1 MKKLIYGAAM
11 AAIALFSACENIA
24 PVEAVDAD
32 SEKVILTATLGN
44 DTKTYLEWN
53 GSVFKTRWAED
64 DEFCLLDLK
73 TGWDNSAEFE
83 LVSGAGESTA
93 RFEMTDGPMPENYV
107 AVYGEI
113 EYLEGDWFVGFDYN
127 QYRYLYHNNGK
138 EIQGFDA
145 WTMPMIAEGNG
156 EELYFKNLGS
166 VLKLNIVGNGET
178 LRSVIVRSRDAGVY
192 LGGYAL
198 MNIKGNRPSYSFVEY
213 EYEGDMIP
221 MYDEIHFD
229 PDVNDEPTVLSSDP
243 VECYIVIPSQTYP
256 SGLAIQLVTDS
267 GYMDVVTVGN
277 LVFSQSELREMPT
290 LTYSSSVDFAEKWR
304 VESDESYEVGL
315 FTEREGDY
323 LVLRDYY
330 IDPYAYL
337 TFYDGDSNEYGMS
350 SSYGGYTDQITNT
363 CAQLELNGY
372 HLTIRHEGYYDIYL
386 DPDACKVFVMNAGVP
401 LSSIPTLENVAC
413 NNYYQICEKANET
426 LVKVYGVVKAV
437 NSTGF
442 IMSLSGYSD
451 PVLVYLGSS
460 SAEQQSA
467 LLNLKAGTGVELYA
481 TKVTYATLPELKNV
495 VWSKVYE
502 TSGYYDEGFGGE
514 DITDSFDDYS
524 SSSYAMISYVGVLE
538 ISGSYYN
545 VKVDGAQTR
554 IGSIANPLQ
563 DLSSYNGKEVYL
575 EGYYAGI
582 TTSKAGQEYL
592 NIILTKI
599 GLPDTEGSTE
609 DIVPDDDLVVSTR

>member
-1 MKKLIYGAAM
+1 MKKLIYGAAV
-11 AAIALFSACENIA
+11 AAIALFSACENLA

-64 DEFCLLDLK
+64 DVFYLLDLK
-73 TGWDNSAEFE
+73 TGWDNYAKFE

-178 LRSVIVRSRDAGVY
+178 LRSVFVRSRDAGVY
-192 LGGYAL
+192 LGGRAL
-198 MNIKGNRPSYSFVEY
+198 MNMEGNRPSYSFVEY
-213 EYEGDMIP
+213 EYDGDMIP
-221 MYDEIHFD
+221 LYDEIHFD
-229 PDVNDEPTVLSSDP
+229 PDVNYEPTVLSNDP

-277 LVFSQSELREMPT
+277 LVFSQSELREMPV
-290 LTYSSSVDFAEKWR
+290 LTYSSSVDFEGTWR
-304 VESDESYEVGL
+304 VESGESSKVGL
-315 FTEREGDY
+315 LTEREGDY

-330 IDPYAYL
+330 IDEYAYL
-337 TFYDGDSNEYGMS
+337 NFYYGETKYAWS
-350 SSYGGYTDQITNT
+350 EKYENYTRQLTNT
-363 CAQLELNGY
+363 CGILQSYDSDEY
-372 HLTIRHEGYYDIYL
+372 RYVEIRTEGYYDIYL
-386 DPDACKVFVMNAGVP
+386 NPN
-401 LSSIPTLENVAC
+401 TLE
-413 NNYYQICEKANET
+413 T
-426 LVKVYGVVKAV
+426 
-437 NSTGF
+437 F
-442 IMSLSGYSD
+442 IMSDGVSLSDIPTTDEVVCQNYNQLYNLEDGALVKIYGQVCAATSKGILVRLDGYSN
-451 PVLVYLGSS
+451 PVLVYDNSLVGVTLGS
-460 SAEQQSA
+460 
-467 LLNLKAGTGVELYA
+467 GVELYA
-481 TKVTYATLPELKNV
+481 TKTTYAGLPELV
-495 VWSKVYE
+495 SVTWSRVYAF
-502 TSGYYDEGFGGE
+502 T
-514 DITDSFDDYS
+514 
-524 SSSYAMISYVGVLE
+524 
-538 ISGSYYN
+538 GSYYESWYIDITSDFDEYN
-545 VKVDGAQTR
+545 PGFYQQIYFVGTLSISGNYYNIIVDNAVRQ
-554 IGSIANPLQ
+554 GSIQSPTI
-563 DLSSYNGKEVYL
+563 DLSEYDGKEVVVY
-575 EGYYAGI
+575 GYYAGL

-599 GLPDTEGSTE
+599 ATPDAGGSTE
-609 DIVPDDDLVVSTR
+609 DVIPDDDLVGTEVIETK

>member
-1 MKKLIYGAAM
+1 
-11 AAIALFSACENIA
+11 
-24 PVEAVDAD
+24 
-32 SEKVILTATLGN
+32 
-44 DTKTYLEWN
+44 
-53 GSVFKTRWAED
+53 
-64 DEFCLLDLK
+64 
-73 TGWDNSAEFE
+73 
-83 LVSGAGESTA
+83 
-93 RFEMTDGPMPENYV
+93 
-107 AVYGEI
+107 
-113 EYLEGDWFVGFDYN
+113 
-127 QYRYLYHNNGK
+127 
-138 EIQGFDA
+138 
-145 WTMPMIAEGNG
+145 
-156 EELYFKNLGS
+156 
-166 VLKLNIVGNGET
+166 
-178 LRSVIVRSRDAGVY
+178 
-192 LGGYAL
+192 
-198 MNIKGNRPSYSFVEY
+198 
-213 EYEGDMIP
+213 
-221 MYDEIHFD
+221 
-229 PDVNDEPTVLSSDP
+229 
-243 VECYIVIPSQTYP
+243 
-256 SGLAIQLVTDS
+256 
-267 GYMDVVTVGN
+267 MDVVTVGN
-277 LVFSQSELREMPT
+277 LVFSQSELREMPV
-290 LTYSSSVDFAEKWR
+290 LTYSSSVDFEGTWR

-350 SSYGGYTDQITNT
+350 SSYEGYTNQITNT

-413 NNYYQICEKANET
+413 SNYYQICEKANET

-442 IMSLSGYSD
+442 IMSLSGYGD
-451 PVLVYLGSS
+451 HVLVYLGGS

-467 LLNLKAGTGVELYA
+467 LSNLKAGTGVELYA

-502 TSGYYDEGFGGE
+502 TSGYYDEVFWGE
-514 DITDSFDDYS
+514 DITDSFDYYS
-524 SSSYAMISYVGVLE
+524 SSSYDRISYVGVLE

-563 DLSSYNGKEVYL
+563 DLSSYNGKKVYL